1 MTGRTT
7 EVEVPTAPAQ
17 SIDASHPLSIE
28 AHRGEVPG
36 RWLWTVKWLLVVPHV
51 VVLAV
56 LWTVFA
62 VLTVVAGVCI
72 LVAGRYPRGLFD
84 VNVGVLRWTWRVG
97 HYGYLA
103 LGTDRYPPFTLRAT
117 DHPASLDV
125 AYPARLSRPLV
136 LVKWLLVVPHLLI
149 VEILLGAV
157 SRFGPTSPPVYT
169 AGLLGV
175 LVLVAGVCL
184 TVLRRYPAGLFD
196 LIVGLNRW
204 VFRVVVYVA
213 LMTDVYPPFRLD
225 QGGREPAAGPAATA
239 RTPAL
244 VAGGAP

>member
-7 EVEVPTAPAQ
+7 ELDVPAAPATN
-17 SIDASHPLSIE
+17 IDAPHPLSIE

-84 VNVGVLRWTWRVG
+84 FNVGVLRWTWRVG
-97 HYGYLA
+97 HYGYLT

-136 LVKWLLVVPHLLI
+136 LVKWLLAVPHLLI

-204 VFRVVVYVA
+204 VFRVLVYVA

-225 QGGREPAAGPAATA
+225 QGGREPAAGPPVTE

>member
-1 MTGRTT
+1 MTDRTT
-7 EVEVPTAPAQ
+7 AVDVPEASAMNV
-17 SIDASHPLSIE
+17 AVSHPLAVE
-28 AHRGEVPG
+28 ARGGEIPG

-56 LWTVFA
+56 LWMVFA
-62 VLTVVAGVCI
+62 VLTVVAGLSV
-72 LVAGRYPRGLFD
+72 LVVGRYPRALFD
-84 VNVGVLRWTWRVG
+84 FNVGVLRWTWRVG
-97 HYGYLA
+97 HYGYLT
-103 LGTDRYPPFTLRAT
+103 LGTDQYPPFTLRAT

-136 LVKWLLVVPHLLI
+136 VVKWLLAVPHLLI

-157 SRFGPTSPPVYT
+157 SRFGPASPPVFT
-169 AGLLGV
+169 TGLLGV

-184 TVLRRYPAGLFD
+184 MVLRRYPAGLFD

-204 VFRVVVYVA
+204 VFRVLVYVA

-225 QGGREPAAGPAATA
+225 QGGREPAAGPPVTERAA
-239 RTPAL
+239 AL

>member
-17 SIDASHPLSIE
+17 SIDACHPLSIE
-28 AHRGEVPG
+28 AHRGQAPG

-62 VLTVVAGVCI
+62 VLTVVAGVSI

-125 AYPARLSRPLV
+125 AYSARLSRPLV

-244 VAGGAP
+244 VARGAP

>member
-1 MTGRTT
+1 MTATN
-7 EVEVPTAPAQ
+7 
-17 SIDASHPLSIE
+17 SCASHPLSIE

-62 VLTVVAGVCI
+62 VLTVVAGAFV

-84 VNVGVLRWTWRVG
+84 FNVGVLRWTWRVG
-97 HYGYLA
+97 HYGYLT
-103 LGTDRYPPFTLRAT
+103 LGTDRYPPFSLRAT
-117 DHPASLDV
+117 DHPAILDV

-136 LVKWLLVVPHLLI
+136 LVKWLLAVPHLLI

-157 SRFGPTSPPVYT
+157 PRSSPASPPAFT
-169 AGLLGV
+169 AGLLSL

-184 TVLRRYPAGLFD
+184 AVRRRYPAGLFD
-196 LIVGLNRW
+196 LVVGLNRW
-204 VFRVVVYVA
+204 VFRVLVYVA

-225 QGGREPAAGPAATA
+225 QGGREPAAGPPVTG

-244 VAGGAP
+244 VAGGAS

>member
-1 MTGRTT
+1 MTGTNIG
-7 EVEVPTAPAQ
+7 AA
-17 SIDASHPLSIE
+17 HPWSIE
-28 AHRGEVPG
+28 AHGGEVPG

-51 VVLAV
+51 IVLAV

-62 VLTVVAGVCI
+62 VLTVVAGVAV
-72 LVAGRYPRGLFD
+72 LVTGRYPRGLFD

-97 HYGYLA
+97 HYGYLT

-117 DHPASLDV
+117 DHPARLDV

-136 LVKWLLVVPHLLI
+136 LVKWLLAVPHLLI
-149 VEILLGAV
+149 AEILLGAV
-157 SRFGPTSPPVYT
+157 SRSGPASPPVFT

-184 TVLRRYPAGLFD
+184 TVRRQYPAGLFD

-204 VFRVVVYVA
+204 VFRFLVYVA

-225 QGGREPAAGPAATA
+225 QGGREPAAGQPVTGRA
-239 RTPAL
+239 PAL

>member
-1 MTGRTT
+1 MTATN
-7 EVEVPTAPAQ
+7 
-17 SIDASHPLSIE
+17 SCASHPLSIE
-28 AHRGEVPG
+28 AHPGEVPG

-56 LWTVFA
+56 LWAVFA
-62 VLTVVAGVCI
+62 VLTVVAGAFV

-84 VNVGVLRWTWRVG
+84 FNVGVLRWTWRVG
-97 HYGYLA
+97 HYGYLT

-117 DHPASLDV
+117 DHPAILDV

-136 LVKWLLVVPHLLI
+136 LVKWLLAVPHLLI

-157 SRFGPTSPPVYT
+157 TRSSPASPPAFT
-169 AGLLGV
+169 AGLLSL

-184 TVLRRYPAGLFD
+184 TVRRRYPAGLFD
-196 LIVGLNRW
+196 LVVGLNRW
-204 VFRVVVYVA
+204 VLRVLVYVA

-225 QGGREPAAGPAATA
+225 QGGREPAAGPVTG
-239 RTPAL
+239 RTSAL

>member
-7 EVEVPTAPAQ
+7 ETDAPAA
-17 SIDASHPLSIE
+17 SVGNIEASHPLSIE

-36 RWLWTVKWLLVVPHV
+36 RWLWMVKWLLVVPHV

-62 VLTVVAGVCI
+62 VLTVVAGVCV
-72 LVAGRYPRGLFD
+72 LVTGRYPRGLFD
-84 VNVGVLRWTWRVG
+84 FNVGVLRWTWRVG
-97 HYGYLA
+97 HYGYLT

-117 DHPASLDV
+117 DHPASLDL

-136 LVKWLLVVPHLLI
+136 LVKWLLAVPHLLI

-157 SRFGPTSPPVYT
+157 TRSSPASPPAFT
-169 AGLLGV
+169 AGLLSL

-184 TVLRRYPAGLFD
+184 TVRRRYPAGLFD
-196 LIVGLNRW
+196 LVVGLNRW
-204 VFRVVVYVA
+204 VFRVLVYVA

-225 QGGREPAAGPAATA
+225 QGGREPAAGPSVTE

-244 VAGGAP
+244 VVAH